1 MKGFLVLSF
10 PYYGSFFCSKRF
22 LLVFILKKGRFK
34 KKIKKGRFGLRT
46 VSAIGAQWDETV
58 AGDICLSIRRKDRHW
73 DRR

>member
-1 MKGFLVLSF
+1 M
-10 PYYGSFFCSKRF
+10 
-22 LLVFILKKGRFK
+22 FILQKGRFK